1 METREL
7 WENTAKLISIVRD
20 GGVRRV
26 DVTMPALEKDW
37 DWRKKNDCYH
47 MQAFTS
53 EENLLASIG
62 IERDEE
68 NICIDRVTNMPE
80 YRAEAVAEIYT
91 VYFRTNKRKYKIA
104 KYVRVAGRPL
114 YYLVSL
120 WRLSIGTNVYRR
132 SSSSSLESRV
142 CIRSSQLMDLA
153 DRGYYRLFCS
163 AKGCDPREVTRK
175 SRIPN
180 RYKKGVYRFNKFLN
194 HTRIAV
200 TVMMYR
206 EEAVGKCENPD
217 DIPQI
222 DSELYKFWHKCRRF
236 MNPWFNPSV

>member
-1 METREL
+1 MQTSEL
-7 WENTAKLISIVRD
+7 WEHSAKLISIVHD
-20 GGVRRV
+20 GGERRV
-26 DVTMPALEKDW
+26 DVTMPALAKEW

-47 MQAFTS
+47 MRAFSS

-62 IERDEE
+62 IGRDEE

-80 YRAEAVAEIYT
+80 YRVEAVAEIYT
-91 VYFRTNKRKYKIA
+91 VYFRTNLRKYKIA

-120 WRLSIGTNVYRR
+120 WRLSIGTDVYRL
-132 SSSSSLESRV
+132 SSSSSPETRV
-142 CIRSSQLMDLA
+142 CIRSTQLMDLG

-163 AKGCDPREVTRK
+163 AKGCEPREVTRK

-217 DIPQI
+217 DIPRI

-236 MNPWFNPSV
+236 INPLF

>member
-7 WENTAKLISIVRD
+7 WDHSAKLISFVND
-20 GGVRRV
+20 GGDKWIVIN
-26 DVTMPALEKDW
+26 MPELTKDW
-37 DWRKKNDCYH
+37 GWRKIPDCYH
-47 MQAFTS
+47 MPAFSS
-53 EENLLASIG
+53 EANLLASIG

-68 NICIDRVTNMPE
+68 NICIDRVTKMAE

-91 VYFRTNKRKYKIA
+91 VYFRTNQRKYKIA
-104 KYVRVAGRPL
+104 KYVRVAGRPM
-114 YYLVSL
+114 YYLTAL

-132 SSSSSLESRV
+132 SSSSSLETRV
-142 CIRSSQLMDLA
+142 CIRSTQLMDLA

-180 RYKKGVYRFNKFLN
+180 RYKEGVYRFNKFLK

-206 EEAVGKCENPD
+206 DEAVGKCENRD

-236 MNPWFNPSV
+236 ANGYVPMF

>member
-7 WENTAKLISIVRD
+7 WEHSAKLISIMHD
-20 GGVRRV
+20 GGERRV
-26 DVTMPALEKDW
+26 DVTMPALAKEW

-47 MQAFTS
+47 MQAFSS

-62 IERDEE
+62 IGRDEE

-80 YRAEAVAEIYT
+80 YRVEAVAEIYT
-91 VYFRTNKRKYKIA
+91 VYFRTNQRKYKIA
-104 KYVRVAGRPL
+104 KYVRAAGRPL

-120 WRLSIGTNVYRR
+120 WRLSIGTNVYRL
-132 SSSSSLESRV
+132 SSSSSLETRV
-142 CIRSSQLMDLA
+142 CIRSTQIMDLG

-163 AKGCDPREVTRK
+163 AKGCEPHEVTCK

-180 RYKKGVYRFNKFLN
+180 RYKKGVYRFTKFLN

-236 MNPWFNPSV
+236 INPLFF